1 MIHKKSMFIT
11 HVLQVR
17 VRLAILVPHEKNNT
31 SFSHRKRKEACKG
44 VLAVSPGQYCF
55 ITHVFRIP
63 FYISEV
69 KNIYMERLCDSIKE
83 CAQRNVF
90 GEIRFMCEVGGD

>member
-1 MIHKKSMFIT
+1 MFIT
-11 HVLQVR
+11 HILQER
-17 VRLAILVPHEKNNT
+17 VRLAIIIPHEKNNT
-31 SFSHRKRKEACKG
+31 SVLHRNRKVACKV
-44 VLAVSPGQYCF
+44 VLGVSPGWYCF

-83 CAQRNVF
+83 CAQQNID
-90 GEIRFMCEVGGD
+90 GEIRFICEVGGD